1 VDAAGHRESSPRRR
15 GGVTGINVD
24 IAAALER
31 LEAINPDIEAFVE
44 ETNRSPRLEA
54 SPPADGPLHPVAVGV
69 KDLYRVEGVPT
80 RAGSRLPASVFEGEE
95 SLVVKKLKH
104 AGAVVLGKTA
114 MDEFAYCEPPST
126 KNPRDRRRTPGGS
139 SGGSAAAVA
148 AGICQLAVGSQTL
161 QSIVVPAAYCGVVGY
176 KPTFDRLE
184 FDGIPLAPSIDTVGF
199 LAPTVAHLHR
209 GVSALTPDWHDPTSA
224 SRPVL
229 GVPEPWGPR
238 PLAEGWRAHK
248 RHLEV
253 LRSQDFELR
262 STRVPWSTPQ
272 DLRGWDRRVGDLL
285 HGEMSLGHAT
295 WFDRFA
301 HQYRPRTAEAVR
313 RGQMISTER
322 LRECREARSTLAGLL
337 SESASR
343 IGIDCWICPSASGVA
358 PLGYQDTGNSSM
370 TGLWSFAG
378 FPSLSLP
385 VFDGPHGLPLGVQ
398 IVATPGNDEFL
409 LGWAAHVETALAHHR
424 PTDVGAR
431 DRRTEGSHE

>member
-1 VDAAGHRESSPRRR
+1 VDAAGHREPSPRRES
-15 GGVTGINVD
+15 GVAGINAD

-31 LEAINPDIEAFVE
+31 LEAINPDIEAFIE
-44 ETNRSPRLEA
+44 EPNRSLRLEA
-54 SPPADGPLHPVAVGV
+54 SPPADGPLHAFAVGV

-95 SLVVKKLKH
+95 SLVVKKLKD

-199 LAPTVAHLHR
+199 LAPTVAHLR
-209 GVSALTPDWHDPTSA
+209 RAGSALIQDWHDPTSA

-229 GVPEPWGPR
+229 AVPGPWGPR
-238 PLAEGWRAHK
+238 PLADGWRAHE

-253 LRSQDFELR
+253 LRTQDFELR
-262 STRVPWSTPQ
+262 STNVPWSTPQ
-272 DLRGWDRRVGDLL
+272 DLMDWELRVGDLL

-301 HQYRPRTAEAVR
+301 HRYRARTAEAVR
-313 RGQMISTER
+313 RGQVISVER
-322 LRECREARSTLAGLL
+322 LRECREARSNLAALL

-358 PLGYQDTGNSSM
+358 PLGYRDTGNSSM

-378 FPSLSLP
+378 FPAISLP

-398 IVATPGNDEFL
+398 LVATPGNDESL
-409 LGWAAHVETALAHHR
+409 LGWAAHVETALAHHW
-424 PTDVGAR
+424 PTDVER
-431 DRRTEGSHE
+431 VRSQD